1 MTIDRDRFLNLASAY
16 VLNALD
22 EKDRNTFEGLL
33 QHAPDDLKR
42 DYEKLKLAAQHL
54 PVAINQKKP
63 PSDIKEE
70 LITHIKELSDI
81 NEKELI
87 PKPRTFFERIAHF
100 IGIHRPQIAITII
113 VVLLIIAVGFIF
125 FSSKLYYTDKDQQK
139 NLVTL
144 QSKLK
149 EKNYLLSI
157 LQNPKI
163 NIIYLKGSSLDTSAY
178 GKIIVNPANHRAML
192 LVTHLHAQNSSQFY
206 QLWIQHNSG
215 INTAGIF
222 TITDTS
228 ESHYFAITN
237 FKTDSSIR
245 KDRYYITLEDS
256 ATAKSPS
263 DRVYLQSK

>member
-1 MTIDRDRFLNLASAY
+1 MTIERDRFLNLASAY

-22 EKDRNTFEGLL
+22 EEDRITFEILL
-33 QHAPDDLKR
+33 QNAPDDLKR

-54 PVAINQKKP
+54 PVAIKHKEP

-81 NEKELI
+81 NEKDII
-87 PKPRTFFERIAHF
+87 PKPRTLFERIAHF

-113 VVLLIIAVGFIF
+113 IVLLIITIGFIF
-125 FSSKLYYTDKDQQK
+125 FSSKLYYTDKNQKK

-178 GKIIVNPANHRAML
+178 GKIIVDPANHRAML
-192 LVTHLHAQNSSQFY
+192 LVSHLHTQNSSGFY
-206 QLWIQHNSG
+206 QLWIHSKSS
-215 INTAGIF
+215 IKTAGIF
-222 TITDTS
+222 TIPDTS
-228 ESHYFAITN
+228 ESHYFAITD
-237 FKTDSSIR
+237 FKTDSPIR
-245 KDRYYITLEDS
+245 KDRFYITLEDS
-256 ATAKSPS
+256 ATARIPS
-263 DRVYLQSK
+263 DRIYLQSK

>member
-22 EKDRNTFEGLL
+22 EEDRITFEELL
-33 QHAPDDLKR
+33 RNAPDDLKS

-54 PVAINQKKP
+54 PVAISHNEP

-70 LITHIKELSDI
+70 LITHIKELSVI
-81 NEKELI
+81 NEEDAI

-113 VVLLIIAVGFIF
+113 IVLLIISVGFIF
-125 FSSKLYYTDKDQQK
+125 FSSKLYYTDRDQQK

-163 NIIYLKGSSLDTSAY
+163 NIINLKGSSLDTSAY
-178 GKIIVNPANHRAML
+178 GKIIVDPTNQRAML
-192 LVTHLHAQNSSQFY
+192 LVSHLHTQNSSDFY
-206 QLWIQHNSG
+206 QLWIQNNSS
-215 INTAGIF
+215 IKTAGLF
-222 TITDTS
+222 TIPDTS
-228 ESHYFAITN
+228 ESHFFAITN

-245 KDRYYITLEDS
+245 KARYYITLEDS
-256 ATAKSPS
+256 ATAKTPS